1 MDKLIPIFN
10 EYSNTNILIVGYTDG
25 VGSQEYNL
33 RCLKEETS
41 VVDYLKSKGIAA
53 HRLSSIG
60 MGKEQPRA
68 SNDTE
73 AGRAQNRRVEFAI
86 TANEQM
92 IQEAQNEAGGR

>member
-1 MDKLIPIFN
+1 
-10 EYSNTNILIVGYTDG
+10 
-25 VGSQEYNL
+25 
-33 RCLKEETS
+33 
-41 VVDYLKSKGIAA
+41 
-53 HRLSSIG
+53 